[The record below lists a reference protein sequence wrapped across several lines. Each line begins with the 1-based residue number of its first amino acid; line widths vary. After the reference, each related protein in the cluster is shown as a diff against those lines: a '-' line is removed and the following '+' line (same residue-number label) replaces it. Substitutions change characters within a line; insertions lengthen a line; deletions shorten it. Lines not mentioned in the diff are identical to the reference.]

1 MGIKDR
7 LLAEPAQY
15 PRSVCRVC
23 TILTQLDKDDAEF
36 LTANFAKSR
45 DDQSRYSD
53 AKIADILTDEGFSVG
68 IQSVSRHRRGQC
80 GAR

>member
-23 TILTQLDKDDAEF
+23 SILTQLDVDDRDF
-36 LTANFAKSR
+36 LNTNFEKSA
-45 DDQSRYSD
+45 DDKSRYSD